1 MKYFNDINLNGNQ
14 IVKGKFESVD
24 SLPTT
29 ELFNG
34 RMVFNESDNFLYIY
48 KNNKWVSI
56 PDAEVIG
63 DISSI
68 LETVVEVP

>member
-34 RMVFNESDNFLYIY
+34 RMVFNESDKFLYIY